1 MAYIFK
7 DIDAVRGFV
16 TVNLNTKIELLNPH
30 LRSATQRHL
39 QPLLGSVELGNLIS
53 AYNAATLTPA
63 QNLLLPYAQQ
73 VAAQYM
79 MLLALPTMTVHFS
92 SMGVQEVRGKDG
104 TTDGLRQ
111 WTYFENKGALEE
123 AADIAAEELLAFL
136 DASPATAY
144 PDWEAS
150 TAFTRA
156 RQLFLNSATEL
167 AEYIDVRGSHR
178 AYLALRPIVKNF
190 VERQSIL
197 PWICQAQF
205 DALKAQILA
214 GSLTSE
220 NKALLSR
227 IRPVVAYN
235 ALLKLS
241 NQVSVWLGADGLRM
255 PSTGNYAHGTPTKDA
270 DPELRAAFRKEMQSM
285 ADASTTALQQFIL
298 DNIADYPLIEGSS
311 CNTIAKPRQPFQFR
325 DQSGQT
331 SFMT

>member
-16 TVNLNTKIELLNPH
+16 TVNPSTRIELLYPH
-30 LRSATQRHL
+30 LRLATQRHL
-39 QPLLGSVELGNLIS
+39 QPLLGSVELGNLVS
-53 AYNAATLTPA
+53 AYDAATFTPA
-63 QNLLLPYAQQ
+63 QELLLPYAQQ

-92 SMGVQEVRGKDG
+92 SIGVQEVRGKDG
-104 TTDGLRQ
+104 STDGLRQ
-111 WTYFENKGALEE
+111 WTYYELQGATHQ

-136 DASPATAY
+136 EDAPANTY

-150 TAFTRA
+150 TAFTRS
-156 RQLFLNSATEL
+156 RELFLNSATEL
-167 AEYIDVRGSHR
+167 GEYIDVRGSRR
-178 AYLALRPIVKNF
+178 AYAALRPIVKNF

-205 DALKAQILA
+205 DALKAEILA

-220 NKALLSR
+220 NEALMQR

-241 NQVSVWLGADGLRM
+241 NQVSVWLGGDGLRM
-255 PSTGNYAHGTPTKDA
+255 PSTGNYANGTPTKDA
-270 DPELRAAFRKEMQSM
+270 DPELRAAFRREMQSM

-298 DNIADYPLIEGSS
+298 DNISD
-311 CNTIAKPRQPFQFR
+311 
-325 DQSGQT
+325 
-331 SFMT
+331 MV